1 VTGSQHLRTALGAL
15 VVVALPVVG
24 GACGDDD
31 GDESARA
38 CDARTD
44 LSSSIEALGEV
55 DVAADGTDAIRSAFD
70 DVVASVDELAEAT
83 GDRLEDEVDAV
94 RSEVDDVQAAV
105 GAIGEQSAAASA
117 ELLGAE
123 VGELTEAATALV
135 DEASSTCD

>member
-1 VTGSQHLRTALGAL
+1 MTGTQHLRTALGAL

-31 GDESARA
+31 DESARA

-55 DVAADGTDAIRSAFD
+55 DVAADGTDAVRSAFD

-123 VGELTEAATALV
+123 VGELTEAATTLV